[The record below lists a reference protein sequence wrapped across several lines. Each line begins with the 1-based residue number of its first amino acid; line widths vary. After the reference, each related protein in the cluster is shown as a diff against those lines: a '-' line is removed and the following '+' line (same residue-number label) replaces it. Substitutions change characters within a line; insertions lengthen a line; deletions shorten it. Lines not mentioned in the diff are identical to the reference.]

1 MMFQYIFKNIAI
13 SIGLGSFI
21 YLLNGVFGTLEVLQ
35 PKEIISV
42 WIAVAIIGL
51 VPVLYYTKISDSL
64 VKVIQFGVGV
74 TVFTTIALINR
85 WITITLA
92 DILLYAGVT
101 FIVMLIIF
109 IAFYFLSLHDSKKI
123 NEKLDDR

>member
-42 WIAVAIIGL
+42 WIAVTLIGL
-51 VPVLYYTKISDSL
+51 VPILYYTKISNSF

-74 TVFTTIALINR
+74 TVFTTIALING
-85 WITITLA
+85 WIIITLT

-109 IAFYFLSLHDSKKI
+109 ITFYFLSLQDSKKI
-123 NEKLDDR
+123 NEKLNER

>member
-42 WIAVAIIGL
+42 WIAVALIGI

-85 WITITLA
+85 WITITVA
-92 DILLYAGVT
+92 DIILYAGVT

-109 IAFYFLSLHDSKKI
+109 ITFYFLSVRDSKKI
-123 NEKLDDR
+123 NEKLNG

>member
-123 NEKLDDR
+123 NEKLHER